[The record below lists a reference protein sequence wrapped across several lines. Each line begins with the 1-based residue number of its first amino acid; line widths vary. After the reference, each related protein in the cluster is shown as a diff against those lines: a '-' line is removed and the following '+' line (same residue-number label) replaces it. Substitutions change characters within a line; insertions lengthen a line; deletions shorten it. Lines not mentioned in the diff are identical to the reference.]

1 MLRTVGLDNILI
13 SVLCLRQ
20 EWYVVYQHV
29 RKVHPFMLR
38 GILGLAVLGL
48 SCFFFVL
55 CARWGYWA
63 WFFYFL
69 WCTRL
74 GSCWC
79 AFFWT
84 RPTGEGRLGHYL
96 HDLWEES
103 MTVHNTAAIFGIGLC
118 Y

>member
-38 GILGLAVLGL
+38 GILGLAVFGL

-63 WFFYFL
+63 WFFTS
-69 WCTRL
+69 CGVQGL
-74 GSCWC
+74 GLVGVP
-79 AFFWT
+79 FI
-84 RPTGEGRLGHYL
+84 GRAPRAKVG
-96 HDLWEES
+96 W
-103 MTVHNTAAIFGIGLC
+103 GITFMISGKKA
-118 Y
+118 